1 MILIKKCIFAAK
13 KETMTEN
20 EIAREVVDAA
30 LKVHKALGPGL
41 LEKPYHECLF
51 YELRKRGFW
60 VVNEKWMPLVYE
72 DLYIDHAFKIDLVV
86 EDKVIVEV
94 KSVSEIAGIHMAQTL
109 TYLKVGGYKLGLLL
123 NFNVEMMRDGIKR
136 VILGKVK

>member
-1 MILIKKCIFAAK
+1 
-13 KETMTEN
+13 MTEN

-30 LKVHKALGPGL
+30 LKVHKTLGPGL

-51 YELRKRGFW
+51 YELHKRGLRI
-60 VVNEKWMPLVYE
+60 VNEKWMPLVYE

-136 VILGKVK
+136 VILGKVR

>member
-1 MILIKKCIFAAK
+1 MQQKN
-13 KETMTEN
+13 ESMTEN
-20 EIAREVVDAA
+20 EIAREIVDAA
-30 LKVHKALGPGL
+30 LKIHRALGPGL

-51 YELRKRGFW
+51 YELHKRGFR
-60 VVNEKWMPLVYE
+60 VVKEKWLPLVYD

-86 EDKVIVEV
+86 EEKVIVEV
-94 KSVSEIAGIHMAQTL
+94 KSVSEIAGIHLAQSL

-136 VILGKVK
+136 VILGKVR

>member
-1 MILIKKCIFAAK
+1 
-13 KETMTEN
+13 MTEN

-30 LKVHKALGPGL
+30 LKVHKTLGPGL

-51 YELRKRGFW
+51 YELRTRGFR

-136 VILGKVK
+136 VILGKVR